1 MITLAIAAGVIVL
14 SLFAS
19 QPLAGLIGPSLG
31 LDAAETSLVTTVT
44 LLGYAGGLF
53 LLVPLTDL
61 IENRRLIGRTLTA
74 GTLALFVAAVAPSA
88 PLFLIASFLIGLTAS
103 AIQML
108 VPIAASLAPEAERG
122 RVVGNVM
129 TGLMLGILL
138 SRPSASVIAEYAGW
152 RWFYGLLAGLVAL
165 LTIIIARTIPERRP
179 SQKTSYRGLLA
190 SLLVLLKEEP
200 ILRRRAGYQGLCMAA
215 FGIFW
220 TTVAL
225 RLALPPFN
233 LGQTGI
239 AAFSLTGAAGAVIA
253 PIAGRAGDRGLTRPA
268 TILAHLSVIAA
279 MVLAAMGG
287 AGSADGMPGPVA
299 LAVMAFA
306 AVILDLG
313 VIADQAL
320 GRRAINMLRP
330 EARGRLNGL
339 FTGLFFIGAALGSS
353 LSGLTWVLVGWSGAC
368 ALGGLFGLAALALS
382 LLGTDAR
389 RRLDATPGSH
399 RVALRLG
406 RPARLHP
413 RRSQRRDP

>member
-1 MITLAIAAGVIVL
+1 MSASARLQSIDTQDTPAISNRIVLMLAIAAGVIVL

-19 QPLAGLIGPSLG
+19 QPLAGVIGPSLG
-31 LDAAETSLVTTVT
+31 LDAAGTGLVTTVT
-44 LLGYAGGLF
+44 LLGYASGLF
-53 LLVPLTDL
+53 FLVPLADL
-61 IENRRLIGRTLTA
+61 IENRRLIRRTLTA
-74 GTLALFVAAVAPSA
+74 GTLALLAAAMAPSA
-88 PLFLIASFLIGLTAS
+88 PLFLLASFLIGLTAS

-108 VPIAASLAPEAERG
+108 VPVAASLAPEAERG

-152 RWFYGLLAGLVAL
+152 RWFYGVLAGLVGL
-165 LTIIIARTIPERRP
+165 LTIVIVRVVPERRP
-179 SQKTSYRGLLA
+179 SQTVSYSGLIA
-190 SLLVLLKEEP
+190 SLFVLLKDELV
-200 ILRRRAGYQGLCMAA
+200 LRRRAAYQGLCMAA

-220 TTVAL
+220 TSVAL
-225 RLALPPFN
+225 RLALPPFG

-239 AAFSLTGAAGAVIA
+239 AVFALTGAAGAVIA
-253 PIAGRAGDRGLTRPA
+253 PIAGRAGDRGQTRPA
-268 TILAHLSVIAA
+268 TILAHLGVVAA
-279 MVLAAMGG
+279 MALAAIGG
-287 AGSADGMPGPVA
+287 AGTAGDIPGVVA
-299 LAVMAFA
+299 LSVMALA

-353 LSGLTWVLVGWSGAC
+353 LSGLAWVLVGWSGTC

-382 LLGTDAR
+382 FR
-389 RRLDATPGSH
+389 E
-399 RVALRLG
+399 G
-406 RPARLHP
+406 RPP
-413 RRSQRRDP
+413 QV

>member
-1 MITLAIAAGVIVL
+1 MSVSVRVQSIGTQDAPAFSNRIVLMLAIAAGTIVL

-19 QPLAGLIGPSLG
+19 QPLAGVIGPSLG
-31 LDAAETSLVTTVT
+31 LDAAGTGLVTTIT
-44 LLGYAGGLF
+44 LLGYASGLF

-61 IENRRLIGRTLTA
+61 VENRRLIGRTLTV
-74 GTLALFVAAVAPSA
+74 GTLALLAAAAAPSA
-88 PLFLIASFLIGLTAS
+88 PLFLVASFLIGLTAS

-108 VPIAASLAPEAERG
+108 VPVAAILAPEAERG

-138 SRPSASVIAEYAGW
+138 SRPSASLVADYAGW
-152 RWFYGLLAGLVAL
+152 RWFYGILAGLVGAL
-165 LTIIIARTIPERRP
+165 AIAIARVVPERQP
-179 SQKTSYRGLLA
+179 VQTASYPRLIASLFGLLRD
-190 SLLVLLKEEP
+190 EP
-200 ILRRRAGYQGLCMAA
+200 VLRRRAAYQGLCMAA

-220 TTVAL
+220 TSVAL
-225 RLALPPFN
+225 RLARPPFE

-239 AAFSLTGAAGAVIA
+239 AVFALTGAAGAVIA
-253 PIAGRAGDRGLTRPA
+253 PIAGRAGDRGQTRPA
-268 TILAHLSVIAA
+268 TILAHLGVVAA
-279 MVLAAMGG
+279 LVLAAIAG
-287 AGSADGMPGPVA
+287 AGSASGLPGLVA
-299 LAVMAFA
+299 LAVMALA

-353 LSGLTWVLVGWSGAC
+353 LSGLAWVLVGWSGTC

-382 LLGTDAR
+382 L
-389 RRLDATPGSH
+389 
-399 RVALRLG
+399 
-406 RPARLHP
+406 
-413 RRSQRRDP
+413 RD